1 MSNIVDENTSE
12 IQQDLAA
19 PAENVEEEGQA
30 MPVVSEEGGED
41 ASGDTSSSGGSG
53 SGGSI

>member
-1 MSNIVDENTSE
+1 MSNIVDENPNE
-12 IQQDLAA
+12 MEQDLAA
-19 PAENVEEEGQA
+19 PAENVEEDAQA

-41 ASGDTSSSGGSG
+41 ASGESSSSGGSG

>member
-1 MSNIVDENTSE
+1 MSNIFDENPNE
-12 IQQDLAA
+12 MELDLAA
-19 PAENVEEEGQA
+19 PAENLEEEAQA
-30 MPVVSEEGGED
+30 MPVISEEGGED